1 MTDVDDGYE
10 PVQDALA
17 GLRDTRFS
25 NLRFERLGIELLL
38 LSELK
43 RRTTVSQRAKPERVE
58 FFMLWLTASGSSRH
72 SVDFVDFDVAAG
84 SLVFAKPAQVQ
95 QWQVETSLEGWIL
108 LVEPAALLP
117 GQGRLGNRDMLLGLI
132 EEWPAVVQLDAQ
144 FHQTLSDQMAS
155 LHRDF
160 DNYDQSEL
168 DNALLQNA
176 VVGLLLRLARWHNGR
191 PAMAVGQSFNPVVF
205 KLLRK
210 EVEKTFK
217 QQWSVSQYAKH
228 LGYSESTLNR
238 ACVAATGQSAKVLI
252 DRRLALEAARL
263 LIHTDASIAELSY
276 QLGFSEPTNFVRF
289 FARMIGAT
297 PARFREKKLGNKQ

>member
-1 MTDVDDGYE
+1 M
-10 PVQDALA
+10 QDALTE
-17 GLRDTRFS
+17 LRDARFA
-25 NLRFERLGIELLL
+25 NQRFERLGIELMR

-72 SVDFVDFDVAAG
+72 SVDFVDFDVAEG

-95 QWQVETSLEGWIL
+95 QWHLATQLEGWIL

-117 GQGRLGNRDMLLGLI
+117 DQGRLANRDMLLGLI
-132 EEWPAVVQLDAQ
+132 EDWPAVVQLDVQ
-144 FHQTLSDQMAS
+144 FNQMMSDQMAS
-155 LHRDF
+155 LHQDF
-160 DNYDQSEL
+160 DNYDKSDL
-168 DNALLQNA
+168 DNALLQSA
-176 VVGLLLRLARWHNGR
+176 VVGLLLRLARWHNR
-191 PAMAVGQSFNPVVF
+191 RSALAVGQSFNPVVF

-210 EVEKTFK
+210 EVEKTFR
-217 QQWSVSQYAKH
+217 QQWSVSHYAKH

-238 ACVAATGQSAKVLI
+238 ACVVATGQSAKVLI

-263 LIHTDASIAELSY
+263 LIHTDASVAELSY
-276 QLGFSEPTNFVRF
+276 QLGFSESTNFVRF

-297 PARFREKKLGNKQ
+297 PARFRQEKLVSAL

>member
-1 MTDVDDGYE
+1 M
-10 PVQDALA
+10 QDALT
-17 GLRDTRFS
+17 GLRDTRFA
-25 NLRFERLGIELLL
+25 NQRFERLGIELML

-58 FFMLWLTASGSSRH
+58 FFMLWLTARGSSRH
-72 SVDFVDFDVAAG
+72 SVDFVEFDVAEG
-84 SLVFAKPAQVQ
+84 SLAFAKPAQVQ

-117 GQGRLGNRDMLLGLI
+117 DQGRLVNRDMLLGLI

-144 FHQTLSDQMAS
+144 FHQVMSDQMAS
-155 LHRDF
+155 LQRDF
-160 DNYDQSEL
+160 DNYDRSDL
-168 DNALLQNA
+168 DNALLQSA

-191 PAMAVGQSFNPVVF
+191 SALAVGQSFNPVVF

-217 QQWSVSQYAKH
+217 QQWSVSHYAKH

-238 ACVAATGQSAKVLI
+238 ACVVATGQSAKVLI

-289 FARMIGAT
+289 FARMNGTT
-297 PARFREKKLGNKQ
+297 PARFREEKLGDTS